1 MERRKRLVAAQIL
14 LREIARGLIH
24 RTRPLKRAAHCNRHS
39 ALEWLHMRVK
49 CWLIITVCLL
59 AAGSKYARAQKPV
72 PAPQKVILDTD
83 IGDDIDDAYALGLVL
98 TSPELKLLG
107 VTTAWGNTGLRA
119 QLVEGLLCEAGQQNI
134 PVFAGVQTNVH
145 NVFTQASWAS
155 RFPRPP
161 ETNTDTIAWMART
174 IRANPGQIIL
184 IEIAPLSNVGALIDR
199 DPAAFRMLKRVVM
212 MGGSIHRGYGDL
224 GYAPD
229 RGPSAEYNIAMDV
242 TSAKK
247 LFASGVPITM
257 APLDSTQLKLDEVM
271 RSILFRQSTPLTD
284 SLEVLTQEWGGGRSA
299 TPTLFDV
306 MAVEATIDGDLCPSR
321 PMHINVD
328 DRGYT
333 RSEAGAPNADV
344 CLHSASDRFFQFLLP
359 RLMEQRLGMGNP
371 NPGCSAPP
379 EKK

>member
-1 MERRKRLVAAQIL
+1 MIALSLLV
-14 LREIARGLIH
+14 
-24 RTRPLKRAAHCNRHS
+24 
-39 ALEWLHMRVK
+39 M
-49 CWLIITVCLL
+49 
-59 AAGSKYARAQKPV
+59 GSKYAWAQKPV
-72 PAPQKVILDTD
+72 HAPQKVILDTD
-83 IGDDIDDAYALGLVL
+83 IGDDIDDAYALALVL

-119 QLVEGLLCEAGQQNI
+119 QLVEGLLCESGQQNI
-134 PVFAGVQTNVH
+134 PVFIGVPTKAN

-155 RFPRPP
+155 RFPLPANA
-161 ETNTDTIAWMART
+161 NTDAIAWMAKT
-174 IRANPGQIIL
+174 IRANPGQITL

-242 TSAKK
+242 PAAKK

-257 APLDSTQLKLDEVM
+257 APLDSTQMKLDEVM
-271 RSILFRQSTPLTD
+271 RSILFRKSTPLTD

-306 MAVEATIDGDLCPSR
+306 MAVEATIDSDLCPSQ
-321 PMHINVD
+321 PMHIEID
-328 DRGYT
+328 DHGYT
-333 RSEAGAPNADV
+333 RPEAGSPNVNV
-344 CLHSASDRFFQFLLP
+344 CLHSDSDRFFQFLLP
-359 RLMEQRLGMGNP
+359 RLMEQRLGMGSS
-371 NPGCSAPP
+371 NPGCSAQA

>member
-1 MERRKRLVAAQIL
+1 MFRFV
-14 LREIARGLIH
+14 GS
-24 RTRPLKRAAHCNRHS
+24 RPGKTAAHGNQNS

-49 CWLIITVCLL
+49 CWSMIVLCLL
-59 AAGSKYARAQKPV
+59 AAGSKFAQAQKPL

-83 IGDDIDDAYALGLVL
+83 IGDDIDDAYALALVL

-107 VTTAWGNTGLRA
+107 VTTAWGNTALRA
-119 QLVEGLLCEAGQQNI
+119 QLVEGLLCKTGQENI
-134 PVFAGVQTNVH
+134 PMFAGVPTKAH

-155 RFPRPP
+155 RFPPP
-161 ETNTDTIAWMART
+161 TNTDTDAIAWMAKT
-174 IRANPGQIIL
+174 IRANPGQITL
-184 IEIAPLSNVGALIDR
+184 IEIAPLSNVGVLIDQ

-242 TSAKK
+242 PAAKR

-284 SLEVLTQEWGGGRSA
+284 SLEVLTQEWSGGRSA

-306 MAVEATIDGDLCPSR
+306 MAVEATIDGDLCPSQ
-321 PMHINVD
+321 PMHIEID
-328 DRGYT
+328 DAGFT
-333 RSEAGAPNADV
+333 RPQAGKTNALV
-344 CLHSASDRFFQFLLP
+344 CLHSDSDRFFQFLLP
-359 RLMEQRLGMGNP
+359 RLMEQRLGMGTL
-371 NPGCSAPP
+371 NPGCSAQI

>member
-1 MERRKRLVAAQIL
+1 
-14 LREIARGLIH
+14 
-24 RTRPLKRAAHCNRHS
+24 
-39 ALEWLHMRVK
+39 MRVK
-49 CWLIITVCLL
+49 SCFIICLGL
-59 AAGSKYARAQKPV
+59 LVVGSKFAWAQKPL

-83 IGDDIDDAYALGLVL
+83 IGDDIDDAYALALVL

-119 QLVEGLLCEAGQQNI
+119 QLVEGLLCESGQQNI
-134 PVFAGVQTNVH
+134 PVFIGVPTKAN

-155 RFPRPP
+155 RFPPP
-161 ETNTDTIAWMART
+161 RETDTDAIAWMAKT
-174 IRANPGQIIL
+174 IRANPGQITL

-229 RGPSAEYNIAMDV
+229 RGPSAEYNIAMDAPA
-242 TSAKK
+242 AKK
-247 LFASGVPITM
+247 LFASGVPITI
-257 APLDSTQLKLDEVM
+257 APLDSTQMKLDEVM
-271 RSILFRQSTPLTD
+271 RSILFRKSTPLTD

-306 MAVEATIDGDLCPSR
+306 MAVEATIDGDLCPSQ
-321 PMHINVD
+321 PMRIRVD
-328 DRGYT
+328 DAGFT
-333 RSEAGAPNADV
+333 RPEAGAPNAEV
-344 CLHSASDRFFQFLLP
+344 CLHSDSDRFFQFLLP
-359 RLMEQRLGMGNP
+359 RLMEQRLGMGGSNP
-371 NPGCSAPP
+371 DCSAPA

>member
-1 MERRKRLVAAQIL
+1 
-14 LREIARGLIH
+14 
-24 RTRPLKRAAHCNRHS
+24 
-39 ALEWLHMRVK
+39 MRVK
-49 CWLIITVCLL
+49 CWWMIVLCLL
-59 AAGSKYARAQKPV
+59 AAGSKYAWAQKHL

-107 VTTAWGNTGLRA
+107 VTTAWGNTSLRA
-119 QLVEGLLCEAGQQNI
+119 QLADGLLCEAGQQNV
-134 PVFAGVQTNVH
+134 PVFAGVPTKANNVL
-145 NVFTQASWAS
+145 TQASWAS
-155 RFPRPP
+155 RFPPP
-161 ETNTDTIAWMART
+161 ANAGTDAIAWMAKT
-174 IRANPGQIIL
+174 IRANPGQITL

-229 RGPSAEYNIAMDV
+229 RGPSPEYNIAIDV
-242 TSAKK
+242 ASAKK
-247 LFASGVPITM
+247 LFASGVTITM

-284 SLEVLTQEWGGGRSA
+284 SLEILTDEWGGGRSV

-306 MAVEATIDGDLCPSR
+306 MAVEATIDGDLCPSQ
-321 PMHINVD
+321 PMHIRID

-333 RSEAGAPNADV
+333 RPEAGTPNAFV
-344 CLHSASDRFFQFLLP
+344 CLHSDSDRFFQFLLP
-359 RLMEQRLGMGNP
+359 RLMEQRLGMDRP
-371 NPGCSAPP
+371 NPGCSAPA

>member
-1 MERRKRLVAAQIL
+1 MIALGLLVL
-14 LREIARGLIH
+14 
-24 RTRPLKRAAHCNRHS
+24 
-39 ALEWLHMRVK
+39 
-49 CWLIITVCLL
+49 
-59 AAGSKYARAQKPV
+59 GSKITWAQKPV

-83 IGDDIDDAYALGLVL
+83 IGDDIDDAYALALVL

-119 QLVEGLLCEAGQQNI
+119 QLVEGLLCEAGQRNI
-134 PVFAGVQTNVH
+134 PVFVGVPTKAN

-155 RFPRPP
+155 RFPSPR
-161 ETNTDTIAWMART
+161 EADTDAIAWLAKT
-174 IRANPGQIIL
+174 IRANPGQITL

-242 TSAKK
+242 PAAKK

-257 APLDSTQLKLDEVM
+257 APLDSTQMKLDEVM
-271 RSILFRQSTPLTD
+271 RSILFRKSTPLTD

-306 MAVEATIDGDLCPSR
+306 MAVEATIDERLVSVAT
-321 PMHINVD
+321 HANKID
-328 DRGYT
+328 DRGFT
-333 RSEAGAPNADV
+333 RPEARCAERRGLSAFRLRPFLSVFAATFDGAAARHGE
-344 CLHSASDRFFQFLLP
+344 LESGLFGAGR
-359 RLMEQRLGMGNP
+359 
-371 NPGCSAPP
+371 
-379 EKK
+379 KKVVEAVFRRKV

>member
-1 MERRKRLVAAQIL
+1 MLQVA
-14 LREIARGLIH
+14 GSGS
-24 RTRPLKRAAHCNRHS
+24 RTRAAYCKPYS

-49 CWLIITVCLL
+49 CLLTIVICLM
-59 AAGSKYARAQKPV
+59 AAGSKYARGQKPL
-72 PAPQKVILDTD
+72 PAAPQKVILDTD

-119 QLVEGLLCEAGQQNI
+119 QLVEGLLCETGQQNI
-134 PVFAGVQTNVH
+134 PVFIGVPTKAN

-155 RFPRPP
+155 RFPSPGS
-161 ETNTDTIAWMART
+161 TDTDAIAWMAKT
-174 IRANPGQIIL
+174 IRANPGQITL

-229 RGPSAEYNIAMDV
+229 RGPSPEYNIAMDV
-242 TSAKK
+242 ASAKK

-284 SLEVLTQEWGGGRSA
+284 SLQVLTQEWGGGRSV

-306 MAVEATIDGDLCPSR
+306 MAVAATIDGDLCPSQ
-321 PMHINVD
+321 PMHIEVD

-333 RSEAGAPNADV
+333 RPQAGTPNANV
-344 CLHSASDRFFQFLLP
+344 CLHSDSDQFFQLLLP
-359 RLMEQRLGMGNP
+359 RLMDQKLGMANLK
-371 NPGCSAPP
+371 PGCSANTK
-379 EKK
+379 EK

>member
-1 MERRKRLVAAQIL
+1 M
-14 LREIARGLIH
+14 IAL
-24 RTRPLKRAAHCNRHS
+24 
-39 ALEWLHMRVK
+39 
-49 CWLIITVCLL
+49 CLL
-59 AAGSKYARAQKPV
+59 AAGLKVARAQKTV
-72 PAPQKVILDTD
+72 PAPQMVILDTD

-134 PVFAGVQTNVH
+134 PVFAGVRTKAN
-145 NVFTQASWAS
+145 NVFTQASWAN
-155 RFPRPP
+155 RFQAPA
-161 ETNTDTIAWMART
+161 NADIDAIAWMAKT
-174 IRANPGQIIL
+174 IRDNPGQITL

-229 RGPSAEYNIAMDV
+229 RGPSPEYNIAMDV
-242 TSAKK
+242 PSAKK
-247 LFASGVPITM
+247 LFAAGVPITM

-284 SLEVLTQEWGGGRSA
+284 SLEVLTEEWGGGRSV

-306 MAVEATIDGDLCPSR
+306 MAVEATIDSDLCPSL
-321 PMHINVD
+321 PMHIDVD
-328 DRGYT
+328 DAGFT
-333 RSEAGAPNADV
+333 RPEAGKTNALV
-344 CLHSASDRFFQFLLP
+344 CLHSDSDRFFQFLLP
-359 RLMEQRLGMGNP
+359 RLTEQRLGLGSANL
-371 NPGCSAPP
+371 GCLAPT

>member
-1 MERRKRLVAAQIL
+1 
-14 LREIARGLIH
+14 
-24 RTRPLKRAAHCNRHS
+24 
-39 ALEWLHMRVK
+39 MRVK
-49 CWLIITVCLL
+49 GWLTIVLCLL
-59 AAGSKYARAQKPV
+59 VAGAKLTWAQKPV
-72 PAPQKVILDTD
+72 LAPQKVILDTD

-107 VTTAWGNTGLRA
+107 VSTAWGDTRLRA
-119 QLVEGLLCEAGQQNI
+119 RLAEGLLCETGQQNI
-134 PVFAGVQTNVH
+134 PVFIGVPTKAN

-155 RFPRPP
+155 RFQPP
-161 ETNTDTIAWMART
+161 ANADTDAIAWMAKT
-174 IRANPGQIIL
+174 IRANPGQITL

-242 TSAKK
+242 AAAKK
-247 LFASGVPITM
+247 LFAGGVPITM

-271 RSILFRQSTPLTD
+271 RAILFRRSTPLTD
-284 SLEVLTQEWGGGRSA
+284 SLEVLTQEWGDGRSV

-306 MAVEATIDGDLCPSR
+306 MAVETAIDSSLCPAQ
-321 PMHINVD
+321 PMHIEVD

-333 RSEAGAPNADV
+333 RPVAGSPNADV
-344 CLHSASDRFFQFLLP
+344 CLHSDSDRFFQFLLP
-359 RLMEQRLGMGNP
+359 RLMAQRLGMARINA
-371 NPGCSAPP
+371 GCSGQS